1 MKKIFMLIV
10 LYHVLFT
17 RLWAQHE
24 ADNWYFGLNAGIT
37 FSTLPPSALTGS
49 QMSTPEGSASLSD
62 SAGNL
67 LFYSDGSSIWD
78 RNHNVMPNGSG
89 LNGSL
94 TCSQS
99 ALFVPFPA
107 NDSLYFLFTPPDE
120 FTLPG
125 FFCYSI
131 IDMTLNN
138 GYGDVTNKNTQLF
151 SPSTEK
157 VTAVRHANGSDIW
170 VIGHSYNNADF
181 YAYLITSAGIN
192 PAPVISTAGS
202 VHTGGSANKEGI
214 MKASPCGDKIALTVT
229 NDAFVELFDFD
240 NSTGIVSNAIHL
252 GNFMPNN
259 TWPLY
264 GVEFSPGG
272 SRLYVTQEQPA
283 VLVQYN
289 LLAGSPSAII
299 ASADTI
305 KMLSGTSMFTALQT
319 GPDGKIYISRF
330 TAFFLACINNPDS
343 LGTACNFTDTA
354 VTLSSGGAHGLPGF
368 MSSLFCPL
376 TTNLSPP
383 ASGDLIFSIHPNPAH
398 EQIQIL
404 FDSFSALTAEVTFS
418 DFLGQAIMKKNISM
432 LPHSKQEIIMD
443 VKKLPASMYFVTLK
457 NRGQIITRKFLKQ

>member
-1 MKKIFMLIV
+1 MKIISGFIFFIFSMAS
-10 LYHVLFT
+10 Y
-17 RLWAQHE
+17 AQHE
-24 ADNWYFGLNAGIT
+24 ADNWYFGQNAGIT
-37 FSTLPPSALTGS
+37 FSTVPPSDLPGS
-49 QMSTPEGSASLSD
+49 QLSTNEGSASLSD

-67 LFYSDGSSIWD
+67 LFYSDGFTIWD

-89 LNGSL
+89 LNGSS

-99 ALFVPFPA
+99 ALFVPCPG
-107 NDSLYFLFTPPDE
+107 NDSLYYLFTPPDE

-125 FFCYSI
+125 FFCYSV

-138 GYGDVTNKNTQLF
+138 GDGDVINKNTQLF

-181 YAYLITSAGIN
+181 YAYLVTSAGIT
-192 PAPVISTAGS
+192 PVPVVSTAGS
-202 VHTGGSANKEGI
+202 VHAGVSANKEGI

-240 NSTGIVSNAIHL
+240 NSAGIVSNAIHL
-252 GNFMPNN
+252 GNFIPNA

-264 GVEFSPGG
+264 GVEFSPDG

-283 VLVQYN
+283 LLVQYN

-305 KMLSGTSMFTALQT
+305 KMYSGATMFAALQT
-319 GPDGKIYISRF
+319 GPDGKIYISRLSQS
-330 TAFFLACINNPDS
+330 FLACINNPDS
-343 LGTACNFTDTA
+343 LGTACNFTDTV
-354 VTLSSGGAHGLPGF
+354 VTLSSGVAHGLPGF

-376 TTNLSPP
+376 NTGFNNP
-383 ASGDLIFSIHPNPAH
+383 ASNDLSVSIYPNPVQA
-398 EQIQIL
+398 EIL
-404 FDSFSALTAEVTFS
+404 ISVSVSSSSVIEVNVIN
-418 DFLGQAIMKKNISM
+418 FLGQTTRTKSFN
-432 LPHSKQEIIMD
+432 
-443 VKKLPASMYFVTLK
+443 KLTPGSHTLK
-457 NRGQIITRKFLKQ
+457 MNVNGLPSGMYIVELNDGEQRKVMKLFKE